1 MSKIEIINNFIV
13 FEGLDGAGTT
23 TQANLLEKKYNS
35 LNIPCI
41 NSCEPTRGF
50 IGKAIR
56 EVLSGNVKVAS
67 GTIAK
72 LFVAD
77 RHEHLYNP
85 KEGIVI
91 RCKAGDYVISDRYL
105 FSSLAYQ
112 SLDYGFDNVLNL
124 NSTFPLPEHLFFLD
138 VPAEICQQRLSSRD
152 LIEIYEDHGLQ
163 ESILNNYNRSLKL
176 YADSDM
182 NIHIFDG
189 TLDKYELG
197 KIIWSKLNPGPI
209 S

>member
-1 MSKIEIINNFIV
+1 MSKFEIINNFIV

-23 TQANLLEKKYNS
+23 TQANLLAEKYNS
-35 LNIPCI
+35 LNIPYI
-41 NSCEPTRGF
+41 NSCEPTNGF

-56 EVLSGNVKVAS
+56 EVLSGDIKVAS

-72 LFVAD
+72 LFVSD

-85 KEGIVI
+85 HNGILS
-91 RCKAGDYVISDRYL
+91 RCMAGDFVISDRYL

-112 SLDYGFDNVLNL
+112 SLDYGFDNVMEL

-152 LIEIYEDHGLQ
+152 LIEIYEDHTLQ
-163 ESILNNYNRSLKL
+163 ESILNNYHRSLEL
-176 YADSDM
+176 YADSRM
-182 NIHIFDG
+182 NIHILDG

-197 KIIWSKLNPGPI
+197 KIIWSKLTTHPI

>member
-1 MSKIEIINNFIV
+1 MSKTEIINNFIV

-23 TQANLLEKKYNS
+23 TQANLLAEKYNS
-35 LNIPCI
+35 LNMPCI
-41 NSCEPTRGF
+41 NSCEPTKGF

-56 EVLSGNVKVAS
+56 EVLSGDIKVAP

-72 LFVAD
+72 LFVSD

-85 KEGIVI
+85 LNGII
-91 RCKAGDYVISDRYL
+91 SRCMAGDFVISDRYL

-112 SLDYGFDNVLNL
+112 SLDYGFDNVMEL
-124 NSTFPLPEHLFFLD
+124 NSKFPLPEHLFFLD
-138 VPAEICQQRLSSRD
+138 VPSEVCQQRLSSRD
-152 LIEIYEDHGLQ
+152 LIEIYEDHSLQ
-163 ESILNNYNRSLKL
+163 EKILNYYNRSLKF
-176 YADSDM
+176 YADSKM
-182 NIHIFDG
+182 NIHILDG

-197 KIIWSKLNPGPI
+197 KIIWSKLTTNPI

>member
-1 MSKIEIINNFIV
+1 MSKIKIINNFIV

-23 TQANLLEKKYNS
+23 TQANLLAAKYDS

-41 NSCEPTRGF
+41 NSCEPTKGF

-56 EVLSGNVKVAS
+56 EVLSGDIKVAS

-72 LFVAD
+72 LFVSD

-85 KEGIVI
+85 HNGII
-91 RCKAGDYVISDRYL
+91 SRCMAGDFVISDRYL

-112 SLDYGFDNVLNL
+112 SLDYGFDNVMELNR
-124 NSTFPLPEHLFFLD
+124 TFPLPEHLFFLD

-152 LIEIYEDHGLQ
+152 LIEIYEDHDLQ
-163 ESILNNYNRSLKL
+163 ESIIDNYNRSLKFF
-176 YADSDM
+176 ADSKM
-182 NIHIFDG
+182 NIHILDG

-197 KIIWSKLNPGPI
+197 KIIWSKLAANPI

>member
-1 MSKIEIINNFIV
+1 MSKTEIINNFLV

-23 TQANLLEKKYNS
+23 TQADLLAEKCNS
-35 LNIPCI
+35 FNIPCI

-50 IGKAIR
+50 IGRAIR
-56 EVLSGNVKVAS
+56 EVLSGDIKVAS

-72 LFVAD
+72 LFVSD

-85 KEGIVI
+85 EDGILS
-91 RCKAGDYVISDRYL
+91 RCKAGNFVISDRYL

-112 SLDYGFDNVLNL
+112 SLDYGFDNVLEL

-152 LIEIYEDHGLQ
+152 LIEIYEDHALQ
-163 ESILNNYNRSLKL
+163 VNILANYKKSLDL
-176 YADSDM
+176 YSDSGM
-182 NIHIFDG
+182 HIHILDG

-197 KIIWSKLNPGPI
+197 KIIWSKLNTDPI

>member
-1 MSKIEIINNFIV
+1 MSKTEIIKNFIV

-23 TQANLLEKKYNS
+23 TQANLLEEKYNYF
-35 LNIPCI
+35 NKPCI
-41 NSCEPTRGF
+41 NSCEPTKGF

-56 EVLSGNVKVAS
+56 EVLSGDKKVAD

-72 LFVAD
+72 LFVSD
-77 RHEHLYNP
+77 RHEHIYNP
-85 KEGIVI
+85 EDGII
-91 RCKAGDYVISDRYL
+91 NQCKSGKFVISDRYL

-112 SLDYGFDNVLNL
+112 SLDYGFENVLAL

-138 VPAEICQQRLSSRD
+138 VPADICQQRLSSRD
-152 LIEIYEDHGLQ
+152 LIEIYEDHALQ
-163 ESILNNYNRSLKL
+163 ENILTNYKKSLDL
-176 YADSDM
+176 YSDSDM
-182 NIHIFDG
+182 NIHVLDG

-197 KIIWSKLNPGPI
+197 KIIWSNLDTHPI

>member
-1 MSKIEIINNFIV
+1 MSKIEIVNNFIV

-23 TQANLLEKKYNS
+23 TQANLLADKYNS
-35 LNIPCI
+35 LNIPYI
-41 NSCEPTRGF
+41 NSCEPTMGF

-56 EVLSGNVKVAS
+56 EVLSGDIKVAP

-72 LFVAD
+72 LFASD

-85 KEGIVI
+85 ENGILS
-91 RCKAGDYVISDRYL
+91 RCLAGDSVISDRYL

-112 SLDYGFDNVLNL
+112 SLDYGFDNVMEL
-124 NSTFPLPEHLFFLD
+124 NSAFPLPEHLFFLD

-152 LIEIYEDHGLQ
+152 LIEIYEDHTLQ
-163 ESILNNYNRSLKL
+163 ESILNNYNRSLKF
-176 YADSDM
+176 YGNSKM
-182 NIHIFDG
+182 NIHILDG
-189 TLDKYELG
+189 TLDKNELG
-197 KIIWSKLNPGPI
+197 KIIWSKLTVNPI